1 MFEHA
6 MQFLSNPKKLWGS
19 KRLEDKKTVLKLAFQ
34 ERLPYHRETGFR
46 TPKTTIPIS
55 TLAGISMDKSKMA
68 HLSRETSN
76 TLFEALSDWNTQLK
90 HIDYEADNQLLNNS
104 KQRLRRPSP

>member
-6 MQFLSNPKKLWGS
+6 MQFLSNPRKLWGS
-19 KRLEDKKTVLKLAFQ
+19 ERLEDKKTVLKLVFD

-55 TLAGISMDKSKMA
+55 ALAGSSMGKCK
-68 HLSRETSN
+68 N
-76 TLFEALSDWNTQLK
+76 GALGKIRTPDPL
-90 HIDYEADNQLLNNS
+90 I
-104 KQRLRRPSP
+104 RRVRR